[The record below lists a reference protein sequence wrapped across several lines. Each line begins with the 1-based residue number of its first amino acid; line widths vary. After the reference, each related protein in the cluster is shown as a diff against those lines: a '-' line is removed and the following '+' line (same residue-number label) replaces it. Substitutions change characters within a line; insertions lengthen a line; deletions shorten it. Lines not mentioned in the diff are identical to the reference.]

1 VSNPY
6 PPEGY
11 GPPGYGPPA
20 QPQNT
25 LGLVAMILGILSIP
39 LSCCRGI
46 GLVFGIAAIVLGHLG
61 KQKVAQGLANN
72 RSQAQAGFI
81 CGIVGAGLA
90 LLLIVLVVLLNVNVP
105 GN

>member
-25 LGLVAMILGILSIP
+25 LGLVSMILGIISIP
-39 LSCCRGI
+39 LACCRGI
-46 GLVFGIAAIVLGHLG
+46 GLVFGIAAIVLGYMG

-72 RSQAQAGFI
+72 GSQAQAGFI
-81 CGIVGAGLA
+81 CGIVGAGLG
-90 LLLIVLVVLLNVNVP
+90 LLLIILTVVLNVAIP

>member
-1 VSNPY
+1 MSNPY

-25 LGLVAMILGILSIP
+25 LGLVSMILGIISIP
-39 LSCCRGI
+39 LACCRGI
-46 GLVFGIAAIVLGHLG
+46 GLIFGIAAIVLGYLG

-72 RSQAQAGFI
+72 GSQAQTGFI
-81 CGIVGAGLA
+81 CGIVGAGLGI
-90 LLLIVLVVLLNVNVP
+90 LLIILTVILSVNLP